1 MIPTDAVRVEGGQ
14 LFAGIPYERARCRV
28 CGRVLNS
35 AHAARGVGPECERR
49 ERRVRASERA
59 HVEAHVEAG
68 ENRNEGPGPTTQ
80 ECGGDA

>member
-49 ERRVRASERA
+49 ERRVRAN
-59 HVEAHVEAG
+59 VEAG
-68 ENRNEGPGPTTQ
+68 ESRNEGPGPTTQ